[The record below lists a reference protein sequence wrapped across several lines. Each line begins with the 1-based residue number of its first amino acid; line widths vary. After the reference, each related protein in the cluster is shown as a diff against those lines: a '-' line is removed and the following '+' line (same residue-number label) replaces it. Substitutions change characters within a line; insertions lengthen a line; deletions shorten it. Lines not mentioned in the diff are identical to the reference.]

1 MFSVQVVSV
10 ASSVQMYAT
19 NSNIWNS
26 SSSSRI
32 RKSPTLTVFS
42 RQSSHRLR
50 LCRGTK
56 EEQIKNQKYFNEE
69 SGFFIF
75 QLILNKPSFKQLQWE
90 KNYVFKPPKVTTVNV
105 IIHNLIIFPTNEEV
119 IVTKSDNKMVLPK
132 VTTLGD
138 VYGRH

>member
-1 MFSVQVVSV
+1 MFSVQVVNV

-56 EEQIKNQKYFNEE
+56 EEQMKNSKWNYFKRNKE
-69 SGFFIF
+69 SGFLIF
-75 QLILNKPSFKQLQWE
+75 QLILIKTSFKQLQW
-90 KNYVFKPPKVTTVNV
+90 KTNYVSKPPKVTTVNV
-105 IIHNLIIFPTNEEV
+105 IVHNLIIFPTTEEE
-119 IVTKSDNKMVLPK
+119 IVTKSDNKIN
-132 VTTLGD
+132 
-138 VYGRH
+138 Y